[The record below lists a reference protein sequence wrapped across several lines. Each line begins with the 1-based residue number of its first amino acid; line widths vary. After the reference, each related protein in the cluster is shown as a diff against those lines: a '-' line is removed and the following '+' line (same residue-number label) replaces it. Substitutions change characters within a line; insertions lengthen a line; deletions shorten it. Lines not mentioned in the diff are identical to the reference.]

1 MHDNIA
7 AASWNVVNEFLL
19 KDLWAKLASFVA
31 NVMFTAW
38 NLSIN
43 PAVLSGRF
51 ALIYV
56 QIISLIRKVN

>member
-1 MHDNIA
+1 M
-7 AASWNVVNEFLL
+7 SVNEFVL
-19 KDLWAKLASFVA
+19 KDLRAALTFFVA

-38 NLSIN
+38 DLSIN

>member
-1 MHDNIA
+1 VHDNIA

-19 KDLWAKLASFVA
+19 KDLWAKLAFFVA

-43 PAVLSGRF
+43 PTVLSGRF